1 MSPEQAPSHPIS
13 QLSALPNSWALVRH
27 AARWLVLPALSLV
40 ATLVGLFFLEEKRP
54 SYSIMLLC
62 GCMHGFLLCYFGL
75 ALCLDNR
82 ELLARFLD
90 SIQPLMTCSTLEVGM
105 RLSADPRLRCLQL
118 AAYDAQAHPAPAA
131 AQPLED
137 PATVP
142 FDPLHFLLPDISA
155 NQSSMD
161 GHVITDTIG
170 TILWCNEAL
179 SRYFKYQHGA
189 LLSENIRILIPPP
202 YNALHD
208 SLMLKYDR
216 TSSTKK
222 VVGCCRPV
230 PVVDREGRH
239 SKVRLTVE
247 ERRDPMDEAN
257 VVFLGKMVWPKEPE
271 LHVVV
276 QRWVA
281 AGSTMLEACK
291 AADSPWDDF
300 LLVDAHDTILYA
312 NAGVCAMLGWH
323 REELQGQPLAVLMDP
338 EVGKSHGGLVQSYI
352 HRSGGDQLRGECTS
366 TAVGKSRDLYA
377 RCRRG
382 HYIRTWLSVHRIDA
396 TSRKST
402 DCCFIGTMVHIQ
414 GHAAR
419 SSGPL
424 TPHRPPDLLPI
435 AAHGDRRD
443 SYSIPAPS
451 HRAARRASSIFST
464 ETTTTLFHYT
474 STGKQRHAALSGVC
488 WKRCTV
494 VAFDFHSTPQL
505 GEAVGSEYEAFIS
518 LLVAACSRHTA
529 VMHTPL
535 GNRVLVSLNFAAPNL
550 SQRSAAGL
558 LMDQVLQGY
567 SAIKEDASELRAA
580 AACGEAMCAM
590 YHRQPVILGD
600 LIDNCDCMLAVAAE
614 ARVER
619 GLIDPTLFEEL
630 QYAYNCRL
638 INVATLSRANSPA
651 KRMLVY
657 ELHAVK
663 QVDENE
669 WMYQIEAQHRKDP
682 LASWRGCWDH
692 LLAPVARGLPPD
704 YAAAL
709 TCLDQH
715 IAECSNDAPPDA
727 PTLWLRTTLRQ
738 RLSPPPSPVPH
749 PAVLLCSRGRC
760 VIHYSVAPDHTG
772 EVEQFHATDPNA
784 TSGSEPLSP
793 KG

>member
-247 ERRDPMDEAN
+247 ERQDPTDETN
-257 VVFLGKMVWPKEPE
+257 SLFYGKLEWAEEPE
-271 LHVVV
+271 LHVLL
-276 QRWVA
+276 QRHVDE
-281 AGSTMLEACK
+281 GCTMMEACE
-291 AADSPWDDF
+291 AAESPWDDF
-300 LLVDAHDTILYA
+300 IVSDMNGTILFA
-312 NAGVCAMLGWH
+312 NSGFCALLGWSQS
-323 REELQGQPLAVLMDP
+323 ELQGQNLSVLMDP
-338 EVGKSHGGLVQSYI
+338 EVGKGHNGLLQRYL
-352 HRSGGDQLRGECTS
+352 RRMEEGQARGES
-366 TAVGKSRDLYA
+366 PASGVVGVNRDLYA

-382 HYIRTWLSVHRIDA
+382 DYIRIWLSVDRINA
-396 TSRKST
+396 PTGKASE
-402 DCCFIGTMVHIQ
+402 CCFAATVIYVQ
-414 GHAAR
+414 GRIASTQALPASR
-419 SSGPL
+419 S
-424 TPHRPPDLLPI
+424 
-435 AAHGDRRD
+435 
-443 SYSIPAPS
+443 PS
-451 HRAARRASSIFST
+451 TVMHTSSIGSRPDMYSVPSPTDGRRRQSSSIIST
-464 ETTTTLFHYT
+464 TESSATTVLHRTIGMKLRNATL
-474 STGKQRHAALSGVC
+474 TGIAQ
-488 WKRCTV
+488 KRCTV
-494 VAFDFHSTPQL
+494 VAFDFHSDPL
-505 GEAVGSEYEAFIS
+505 WGEDVLCSEYERFAG
-518 LLVAACSRHTA
+518 LLMAAGVRHNA
-529 VMHTPL
+529 VVHAPM
-535 GNRVLVSLNFAAPNL
+535 GNRVLVSLNLTAPNL
-550 SQRSAAGL
+550 SQRSTAGL
-558 LMDQVLQGY
+558 LMHQVLQ
-567 SAIKEDASELRAA
+567 SFTCKPDAAELRAA
-580 AACGEAMCAM
+580 AACGEVVCTTFQ
-590 YHRQPVILGD
+590 RQPVLLGELVD
-600 LIDNCDCMLAVAAE
+600 LCSCMLAVAAE
-614 ARVER
+614 TYAKR
-619 GLIDPTLFEEL
+619 GLIDSTLFEEL
-630 QYAYNCRL
+630 QYAYDCRL
-638 INVATLSRANSPA
+638 INVVSVSSASGPTRQLP
-651 KRMLVY
+651 VY
-657 ELHAVK
+657 ELYGVK
-663 QVDENE
+663 EVDDNE
-669 WMYQIEAQHRKDP
+669 WMYQIEAHQKKDP
-682 LASWRGCWDH
+682 LAAWRTCWGH
-692 LLAPVARGLPPD
+692 LTDLGTSDSEPN
-704 YAAAL
+704 YTAAL
-709 TCLDQH
+709 SSLDQH
-715 IAECSNDAPPDA
+715 IAECPDGA
-727 PTLWLRTTLRQ
+727 ASDGPALWLRSVLRQ
-738 RLSPPPSPVPH
+738 RQSLHDQQAPAPGATAHLSI
-749 PAVLLCSRGRC
+749 RGRC
-760 VIHYSVAPDHTG
+760 IVHFSLVD
-772 EVEQFHATDPNA
+772 
-784 TSGSEPLSP
+784 SGIAESRPQSP
-793 KG
+793 CSPHERRAV